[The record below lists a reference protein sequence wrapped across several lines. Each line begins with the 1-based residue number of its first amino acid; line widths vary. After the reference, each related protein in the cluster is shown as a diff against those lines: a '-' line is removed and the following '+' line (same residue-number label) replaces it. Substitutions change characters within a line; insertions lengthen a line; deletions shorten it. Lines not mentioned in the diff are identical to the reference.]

1 MSSLVDWAN
10 YTYSQASILKEKY
23 KWTILGMGKEAGTEL
38 MTISVIFWDFFFFFE
53 NRKGFC

>member
-38 MTISVIFWDFFFFFE
+38 MTISVIFWDFFFFF
-53 NRKGFC
+53 